1 MDLADHVPSDLNDPD
16 VDIPGYEVFSLIGE
30 GGFGEDGFGE
40 DGFGEVYHCRE
51 VEGLK
56 RDVSIKLIR
65 LGMGT
70 REILARFDAEM
81 HALARIDHA
90 NVARVI
96 GSGSPEE
103 TE

>member
-1 MDLADHVPSDLNDPD
+1 MPSDLNDPD

-30 GGFGEDGFGE
+30 GGFGE